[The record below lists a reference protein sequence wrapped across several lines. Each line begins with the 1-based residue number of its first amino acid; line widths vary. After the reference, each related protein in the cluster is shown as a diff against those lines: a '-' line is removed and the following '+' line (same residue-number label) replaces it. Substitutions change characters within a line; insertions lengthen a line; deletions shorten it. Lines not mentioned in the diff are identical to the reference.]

1 MMDKRESFLRLIE
14 ENKKQIVKICNYYSS
29 LYSQIS
35 AEDLFQDILMALW
48 CSFPKFVKHH
58 DCKIST
64 YVYRVAHNVSISQC
78 RKIKD
83 KTVSLNEGDVL
94 IERDTPQELS
104 ILYDLI
110 GKLSQE
116 EQVLVYLYLDEKSHN
131 EIAEI
136 LGISVT
142 NVGTKIQRVKKK
154 LKLLNKKNN
163 DE

>member
-1 MMDKRESFLRLIE
+1 MMDKRESFLRLME

-48 CSFPKFVKHH
+48 CSFPKFVKRQ
-58 DCKIST
+58 DCKVST
-64 YVYRVAHNVSISQC
+64 WVYRVTHNVSISQC

-83 KTVSLNEGDVL
+83 KIISLSEGDLL
-94 IERDTPQELS
+94 IESDASQELS
-104 ILYDLI
+104 LLYELI

-142 NVGTKIQRVKKK
+142 NVGTKIQRVKSK
-154 LKLLNKKNN
+154 LKLLNKENN